1 MLFFCFMRIYLLMR
15 SLMVL
20 TEFMSPRSQRI
31 CAMNGCEATTM
42 FAIKSLMKKMPYTLL
57 ATLMSISTAVF
68 GFQLR
73 MFERKLSLVSKQNFD
88 SIWNSFWNV
97 IITLTT
103 VGYGDFYPKTI
114 MGRLVGVVICIWGVF
129 IVSFFV
135 VNLNFLIDFNNN
147 EQKAYVMHQKLH
159 YKQVLKKK
167 AIDVLAS
174 AYQKRNV
181 AIKEPDNQ
189 NA

>member
-1 MLFFCFMRIYLLMR
+1 
-15 SLMVL
+15 
-20 TEFMSPRSQRI
+20 
-31 CAMNGCEATTM
+31 M

-57 ATLMSISTAVF
+57 ATLMGISTAVF

-73 MFERKLSLVSKQNFD
+73 MFERKLSVVSKQNFD

-181 AIKEPDNQ
+181 AMKEPDNH